1 MTILPCIFS
10 LCFDDSAE
18 ATGIVYRVITAIRD
32 NWDRVCD
39 EARLTPVDKNL
50 MWQRQFLNPYSI
62 GRY

>member
-1 MTILPCIFS
+1 MTILPCILS
-10 LCFDDSAE
+10 LCFDDSDE
-18 ATGIVYRVITAIRD
+18 STGIIDRVIMAIRD
-32 NWDRVCD
+32 NWDRVCG